1 MTKAKAPVG
10 AHPLALVRSHWK
22 LVWAAIAGVA
32 VGLSVNALHDLRWVT
47 DAILAWDTTCAVYI
61 SLLLWRLR
69 GHSIDDIRK
78 HASAEDQGRATILV
92 LVLVST
98 AASLLA
104 VGAELGLARNA
115 EGVDLTAHVLLVA
128 GTVILSFFMMHMIF
142 AVRYAHEYYDP
153 SERQAGKDAEGLK
166 FPGGEAP
173 DYWDFLHFSL
183 VIGVASQT
191 ADIDITAKRMRRLST
206 LHSLTAFAF
215 NTVIV
220 ALTINLLA
228 SLFK

>member
-1 MTKAKAPVG
+1 MAKAKAPRRG
-10 AHPLALVRSHWK
+10 HPLAMVRSHWK
-22 LVWAAIAGVA
+22 LVWAAVIGLA
-32 VGLSVNALHDLRWVT
+32 VGFASNALHDLRWVT

-61 SLLLWRLR
+61 GLLLWRLR

-78 HASAEDQGRATILV
+78 HAAAEDQGRATILV

-104 VGAELGLARNA
+104 VAAELGFAQHA
-115 EGVDLTAHVLLVA
+115 EGPALASDVVLVVA
-128 GTVILSFFMMHMIF
+128 TVALSFFMMHMIF

-153 SERQAGKDAEGLK
+153 SERQVGKDAEGLK

-183 VIGVASQT
+183 IIGVASQT
-191 ADIDITAKRMRRLST
+191 ADIAITDKGLRRLST